1 MAFLIACSVLLA
13 LIVLAFITIKL
24 SFTKTNTTQNL
35 SDLMETNSLNVIK
48 KYPSAKINSRRGL
61 YFFSGLLIALIFSVI
76 LIEYKTEIIQQ
87 NIFEEKIVWAEAD
100 PIFIPPTELN
110 TPPPPPLPKTTIEIV
125 EVDDKKLIEKPILP
139 KPIDEPIEINNNTN
153 FEPID
158 IPVEEPEPTNEI
170 LSLISLQQSPEYPG
184 GMQKLI
190 GDIARNFNGR
200 LLEHG
205 DKGKIFVEFVVER
218 DGSISNVKILRGL
231 TKRLDNEAK
240 RVIQSL
246 AKWSPGM
253 NEGMPVRVRYA
264 VPIKIQ

>member
-48 KYPSAKINSRRGL
+48 KYPSSKINSRRGL

-125 EVDDKKLIEKPILP
+125 EVDDKKLIENPILP
-139 KPIDEPIEINNNTN
+139 TPIEEPIEINNYP
-153 FEPID
+153 EPI
-158 IPVEEPEPTNEI
+158 IPVEEPEPTDEI
-170 LSLISLQQSPEYPG
+170 LSTINLQQLPEYPG
-184 GMQKLI
+184 GMQKLM

>member
-1 MAFLIACSVLLA
+1 MAFIISCSVLLS
-13 LIVLAFITIKL
+13 LTILAFIVIKFSL
-24 SFTKTNTTQNL
+24 TKTNTSQNL
-35 SDLMETNSLNVIK
+35 SNLMDTNSLDVIK
-48 KYPSAKINSRRGL
+48 KYPSAKINSRRNL
-61 YFFSGLLIALIFSVI
+61 YFFSGLLIALIFSVV

-87 NIFEEKIVWAEAD
+87 NIFEEKIVYSEID
-100 PIFIPPTELN
+100 PIFIPPTSLN
-110 TPPPPPLPKTTIEIV
+110 TPPPPPLKTIIDIIEVPDETIIKE
-125 EVDDKKLIEKPILP
+125 PILTT
-139 KPIDEPIEINNNTN
+139 PIDELVEISNNTN
-153 FEPID
+153 LEPID
-158 IPVEEPEPTNEI
+158 IPIEEPEPTNDI
-170 LSLISLQQSPEYPG
+170 LSLIGLQQSPEYPG
-184 GMQKLI
+184 GMQKLM

-205 DKGKIFVEFVVER
+205 DKGKIYVEFVVER

-231 TKRLDNEAK
+231 TKRLDKEAK